1 MGSFGTL
8 FFLYTKLSRQDVLLS
23 IDQELLRV
31 VESPTRWV
39 APSPDDFGLQGCQT
53 WHARAPSALS
63 SSLLPPPKYRR
74 RIILAE

>member
-39 APSPDDFGLQGCQT
+39 A
-53 WHARAPSALS
+53 
-63 SSLLPPPKYRR
+63 LPPMTLGCKVARR
-74 RIILAE
+74 GTPEPPAHFPPVYFLPQSAVGV